1 MQLKVVLKTLLFFLI
16 MKNNF
21 SSSLFLYFIRLNEI
35 IKVIIMLRKGLYEI
49 KVNEEVE
56 FELSYYNANKFK
68 KLQYSGFINGDQS
81 EYYYLP
87 THQAL
92 VDELMK
98 IPRGSLVR
106 AKRLT
111 KGGPKEA
118 CKYEVKILR
127 EGPKPQAQQTLV

>member
-1 MQLKVVLKTLLFFLI
+1 MV
-16 MKNNF
+16 
-21 SSSLFLYFIRLNEI
+21 
-35 IKVIIMLRKGLYEI
+35 LRKGLKNIE
-49 KVNEEVE
+49 VNEVVE

-68 KLQYSGFINGDQS
+68 KLQFSGFLNEDKN
-81 EYYYLP
+81 EYWYLP

-92 VDELMK
+92 VDELVK

-118 CKYEVKILR
+118 CRYDVQVLR

>member
-1 MQLKVVLKTLLFFLI
+1 MKFNYCEVL
-16 MKNNF
+16 N
-21 SSSLFLYFIRLNEI
+21 
-35 IKVIIMLRKGLYEI
+35 MLRKGLFNI
-49 KVNEEVE
+49 DVNQEVE
-56 FELSYYNANKFK
+56 FELSYYNSNKFK
-68 KLQYSGFINGDQS
+68 KLQFSGFINGNQN

-92 VDELMK
+92 VDELVK

-118 CKYEVKILR
+118 CKYEVKVLR
-127 EGPKPQAQQTLV
+127 EGPKPQTQQTLV